1 MNVKNKEEK
10 RNIVG
15 MEDRSVREF
24 KQKVKIGA
32 FFVTIFL
39 IVAIFIMFVGDIGLI
54 LKKKGYPLYVKFDNV
69 IGLTKRSYV
78 RMSGLKIGFVKDI
91 HLKGTR
97 PEVELSIAPA
107 VKVQKGSKATTA
119 TAGLIGEKY
128 IEIIPGEEE
137 GFFQAGD
144 SLLPE
149 VSFDIEK
156 LGKMFL
162 SVGEDVKALGGSI
175 KTILGAE
182 ESGASIQNALED
194 FSKLTSDLKE
204 FLAENRQG
212 IKQGIQNTTRT
223 VDSFEKKVEDIS
235 KNLEEFVTVM
245 KEMVEEN
252 RVSVRLNLEKIKDL
266 IEKTEES
273 LRLLNES
280 LEKINKGEGT
290 LGKLIQNPDLYNRA
304 EEVIEDIEQIV
315 NPFTALS
322 ARFGLRTE
330 YFGQSR
336 FFKNTFLVDIWAAK
350 NKYFL
355 GQTAYDP
362 WLDTFTFSV
371 QGGLRLGPFVPRLGI
386 LESKVGAGLDVYTL
400 EDRLLISLES
410 FDFNRMTSPRFRA
423 WTRYSATKHLYIILG
438 IDDFTLA
445 SNREFYFGLGLE
457 LR

>member
-10 RNIVG
+10 RNNIG
-15 MEDRSVREF
+15 MEDRSIHEF
-24 KQKVKIGA
+24 KQKVKIGV
-32 FFVTIFL
+32 FFITIFL
-39 IVAIFIMFVGDIGLI
+39 VLDLFIMFVGDVGLI
-54 LKKKGYPLYVKFDNV
+54 LKKKGYPLYVKFDTV
-69 IGLTKRSYV
+69 IGLAKRSYV
-78 RMSGLKIGFVKDI
+78 RMAGLKIGYVKDI
-91 HLKGTR
+91 QLKGNQ
-97 PEVELSIAPA
+97 PEVELLIDPA
-107 VKVQKGSKATTA
+107 VLIQKGSKATMA

-128 IEIIPGEEE
+128 VEIIPGEKE

-162 SVGEDVKALGGSI
+162 SVGEDVKALGESI
-175 KTILGAE
+175 KTILGEE

-194 FSKLTSDLKE
+194 FSELTSNLKE

-212 IKQGIQNTTRT
+212 VRQGIQNTTQA
-223 VDSFEKKVEDIS
+223 VDSFENKVGDIS
-235 KNLEEFVTVM
+235 KNLEEFITVM

-252 RVSVRLNLEKIKDL
+252 RDSVRLNLEKIKEL

-273 LRLLNES
+273 LHLLNES
-280 LEKINKGEGT
+280 LEKLNKGEGT
-290 LGKLIQNPDLYNRA
+290 LGKLIQDPDLYKRA
-304 EEVIEDIEQIV
+304 ERVMEDIEQII
-315 NPFTALS
+315 NPLASLS

-336 FFKNTFLVDIWAAK
+336 FIKNTFMVDIWAAK

-355 GQTAYDP
+355 GQTVYDP
-362 WLDTFTFSV
+362 WLDSFTFSA

-400 EDRLLISLES
+400 EDRLRISLEG
-410 FDFNRMTSPRFRA
+410 FDFNRITSPRFRA
-423 WTRYSATKHLYIILG
+423 WTQYSATKKFYIIFG
-438 IDDFTLA
+438 IDDFSLA
-445 SNREFYFGLGLE
+445 SKREFYFGLGLR
-457 LR
+457 L

>member
-1 MNVKNKEEK
+1 MNAKNREEK
-10 RNIVG
+10 RNNAL

-39 IVAIFIMFVGDIGLI
+39 ILAIFIMFVGDIGLL
-54 LKKKGYPLYVKFDNV
+54 LKKKGYPLYVNFDTV
-69 IGLTKRSYV
+69 IGLAKRTYV
-78 RMSGLKIGFVKDI
+78 RMSGLKIGYVKDI
-91 HLKGTR
+91 QLKGTR
-97 PEVELSIAPA
+97 PEVELLIDPA
-107 VKVQKGSKATTA
+107 VKVQNGSKATMA

-128 IEIIPGEEE
+128 VEIIPGEDE
-137 GFFQAGD
+137 GFFQSGD
-144 SLLPE
+144 ILPSE
-149 VSFDIEK
+149 VSFDMEQ

-162 SVGEDVKALGGSI
+162 SVGEDVKSLGESI
-175 KTILGAE
+175 KTILGEE
-182 ESGASIQNALED
+182 ESGASIQTALED
-194 FSKLTSDLKE
+194 FSELTSNLKE

-212 IKQGIQNTTRT
+212 IRQGIQNTTRA
-223 VDSFEKKVEDIS
+223 VDSFEEKVEDIS

-252 RVSVRLNLEKIKDL
+252 RDSVKLNLEKIKDL

-273 LRLLNES
+273 LRLLNQS

-290 LGKLIQNPDLYNRA
+290 LGKLIQDPDLYNRA
-304 EEVIEDIEQIV
+304 ERVMEDIEQII
-315 NPFTALS
+315 NPLASLN

-336 FFKNTFLVDIWAAK
+336 VIKNTFMVDIWAAK

-355 GQTAYDP
+355 GQTVYDP
-362 WLDTFTFSV
+362 WLDTFTFSA
-371 QGGLRLGPFVPRLGI
+371 QAGIRLGPFVPRFGI

-400 EDRLLISLES
+400 EDRLLISLEG

-423 WTRYSATKHLYIILG
+423 WTRYSATKHLYLIFG
-438 IDDFTLA
+438 IDDFTLT
-445 SNREFYFGLGLE
+445 SKREFYFGLGLG
-457 LR
+457 L